1 MNTPLVMPIILF
13 QDEDIFVFS
22 KPPGLVVDRSASQPT
37 GTFQDFLEVE
47 FPKQRSV
54 ERAGIVHR
62 LDKETSGLL
71 LVARNEEARQ
81 ALVSSFASRLIHK
94 EYTALLHGRLDTEQT
109 VEGAIRRN
117 PKNRE
122 KFTILDGGKD
132 AITIFRPTQ
141 HFSFPLEKLKEWG
154 IRSKP
159 AFAAQYADVTLVDAL
174 PKTGRTHQIRVHSQS
189 IGHAVVADERYA
201 GRIRSRIDRK
211 WCPRLFLH
219 AATLAFSHP
228 KTGETIRFSADLPE
242 DLTFALSIL
251 RSK

>member
-1 MNTPLVMPIILF
+1 MNIPLATPTILF
-13 QDEDIFVFS
+13 QDEDICVFN
-22 KPPGLVVDRSASQPT
+22 KPSGLVVDRSASQPT
-37 GTFQDFLEVE
+37 GTLQDFLGVE
-47 FPKQRSV
+47 FPEQRSV

-81 ALVSSFASRLIHK
+81 ALVLAFASRLIHK
-94 EYTALLHGRLDTEQT
+94 EYKALVHGRLDAEQT
-109 VEGAIRRN
+109 VEGAIARN

-122 KFTILDGGKD
+122 KFIILDEGKD
-132 AITIFRPTQ
+132 AITTFRPTQ

-159 AFAAQYADVTLVDAL
+159 AFAAEYADITLVDAL

-189 IGHAVVADERYA
+189 IGHAIVADERYA
-201 GRIRSRIDRK
+201 GRKRSRIDRK

-219 AATLAFSHP
+219 AHTLTFPHP
-228 KTGETIRFSADLPE
+228 KTSETMTFSADLPE

-251 RSK
+251 LSK